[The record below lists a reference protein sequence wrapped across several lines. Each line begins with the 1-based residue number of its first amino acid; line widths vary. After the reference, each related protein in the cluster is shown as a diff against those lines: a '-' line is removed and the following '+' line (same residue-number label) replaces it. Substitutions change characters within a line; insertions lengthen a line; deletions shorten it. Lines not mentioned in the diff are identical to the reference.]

1 MDHYIE
7 QISALRKDVL
17 QEIDMHY
24 NPEIGE
30 VSATG
35 LITGRITLDEPKIL
49 CLTIPYST
57 GWKAWVDGEPRP
69 LMRGNIMF
77 TALELEPGAH
87 DIRLEYCTPGLL
99 AGTAISAGGVLLLA
113 AGSVIKALNKRK
125 QKTKVLS

>member
-1 MDHYIE
+1 M
-7 QISALRKDVL
+7 
-17 QEIDMHY
+17 
-24 NPEIGE
+24 
-30 VSATG
+30 
-35 LITGRITLDEPKIL
+35 
-49 CLTIPYST
+49 
-57 GWKAWVDGEPRP
+57 DGEPRP

-77 TALELEPGAH
+77 TALELEQGAH